1 MCLAIPAR
9 IVKTVKD
16 GPLGHGAVV
25 DFGGVRKEISL
36 AFVPEAAVGDFVI
49 VHVGFALS
57 IVDEKEAAR
66 VFRYLDE
73 AEVTEELGE

>member
-9 IVKTVKD
+9 IETIGD
-16 GPLGHGAVV
+16 GGPLGRSAVV

-36 AFVPEAAVGDFVI
+36 AYVPEAKVGEFVV

-66 VFRYLDE
+66 IFEYLDQ